1 MMVLWLG
8 LAEMRGG
15 VGATEKCIDE
25 RGCLFLLHRCK
36 MHGMLHLLLEKKM
49 MSHSTHHEAVLHLSG
64 AVGVSEGVF
73 IYPPI
78 RTYYLVNHL

>member
-1 MMVLWLG
+1 
-8 LAEMRGG
+8 
-15 VGATEKCIDE
+15 
-25 RGCLFLLHRCK
+25 
-36 MHGMLHLLLEKKM
+36 MHGMLCLLLEKKM
-49 MSHSTHHEAVLHLSG
+49 MSHSTHHEAVLHLPG